1 MPCGCHLGWDE
12 VDRCQWI
19 LRTLSF
25 WMTENLKTWA
35 WFHKAGDHKTELQP
49 HRALKSPWAYVAA
62 ADPPVSWF
70 QSQEL
75 KPSSKE
81 SLLCGFC
88 VLSWDTCPSP
98 NQPWW
103 LGCRI
108 CWLIGLGLVPT
119 MGTGSPLHQ
128 ACKSWESVR
137 ATFISKENRDCW
149 AWEMGEWMPG
159 RQELQT
165 RPSGGTSPDSLQLD
179 HRVRAGPSVKQP

>member
-25 WMTENLKTWA
+25 WMTENLKTWG

-108 CWLIGLGLVPT
+108 CWLIGCEERENLECLLVKNLLIFGWIIFRWPP
-119 MGTGSPLHQ
+119 GFPPYY
-128 ACKSWESVR
+128 SV
-137 ATFISKENRDCW
+137 
-149 AWEMGEWMPG
+149 
-159 RQELQT
+159 
-165 RPSGGTSPDSLQLD
+165 
-179 HRVRAGPSVKQP
+179 